1 VFATPIALLHVNA
14 DLFVGILIG
23 IAVGFLAGPLLRAW
37 LTYHEWAETSR
48 EARLTEALISRL
60 DRDLDELP
68 QADEPTP
75 DDERT
80 WRTSR

>member
-1 VFATPIALLHVNA
+1 VLAIPIALLHANA
-14 DLFVGILIG
+14 DLFVGVLIG
-23 IAVGFLAGPLLRAW
+23 IAVGLLVGPVLRAW
-37 LTYHEWAETSR
+37 LTYQEWAETSR
-48 EARLTEALISRL
+48 EARLTEELISRL

-68 QADEPTP
+68 EADEPTP